1 MRELSGGLT
10 MFAIYRKNVGGRV
23 HDRYFKNYDKAK
35 EELKADVE
43 RMRDICK
50 GKVTERIDRMN
61 REKGFYEYEV
71 RMTLENGETASLS
84 IVDGNFED

>member
-1 MRELSGGLT
+1 
-10 MFAIYRKNVGGRV
+10 MFAIYRKDVGGRV

-43 RMRDICK
+43 RMRDICG

-61 REKGFYEYEV
+61 VDKGFWEYEV
-71 RMTLENGETASLS
+71 RMTLENGETASLA
-84 IVDGNFED
+84 IVDGYFEDEND

>member
-1 MRELSGGLT
+1 
-10 MFAIYRKNVGGRV
+10 MFAIYRKDVGGRV

-43 RMRDICK
+43 RMRDICG

-61 REKGFYEYEV
+61 VDKGFYEYEV
-71 RMTLENGETASLS
+71 RMTLENGETASLA
-84 IVDGNFED
+84 IVDGYFEDQPND